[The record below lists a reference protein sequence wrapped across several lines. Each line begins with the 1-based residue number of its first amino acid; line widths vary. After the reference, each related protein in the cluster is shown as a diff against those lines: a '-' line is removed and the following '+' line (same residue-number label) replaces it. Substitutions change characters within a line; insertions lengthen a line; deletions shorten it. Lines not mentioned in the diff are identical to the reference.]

1 MKSFRKLVS
10 EVAQPKA
17 GDEINFKAKHEIEM
31 YDYPVDVEDQFRS
44 KKSKAAKR
52 RADYNKDEDEGV
64 YEDLDPVDKKAV
76 NKPFRM
82 RKDKDIDN
90 DGDVDSSDKYLHKRR
105 QAVTKAM
112 KKMKESSE
120 LEEAAKIACMKCDEV
135 STAAAWKK
143 NGGFCPKCKVS
154 SQGVAESAEQLDEL
168 SPNTLHRYIKG
179 ASKDLAKRS
188 NMSGYDAR
196 SGAYNNALK
205 NKKKSNKRLSGIT
218 SASGRLADKA
228 NSDMYEDAW
237 EEIPMMKRQL
247 HFIAYAAEEIM
258 KYLGDCEVECVDP
271 EEWFQN
277 KLAHIHGQMRTLHAY
292 MEGENRMMDMYGE
305 ETELGEKLDY
315 AKDTYIDMVVS
326 QVPQKHKKK
335 LETEMRK
342 YDIKELKSRGA
353 DWWMQT
359 GRRLHKE
366 SVELDEATTKYAI
379 KHKKTKQVLS
389 THDNYEDAKDEH
401 SGLGSD
407 KANHGIYKQTKK
419 DTALAN
425 RNTYRE
431 EVELDEV
438 TRSAVKRPIQYT
450 DARGVTR
457 TRVTKTRPIQHD
469 EYGQEKIKESL
480 QEAVKAGRIKL
491 DDGSSITVSKKD
503 ADLLNQMFKDLNK
516 KNRKMMQDTMMTDK
530 AGFEEIVGFAREA
543 L

>member
-1 MKSFRKLVS
+1 MKSFQQLIS

-31 YDYPVDVEDQFRS
+31 YDYPVDVVDQFKS

-52 RADYNKDEDEGV
+52 RADYDKDEDEGV
-64 YEDLDPVDKKAV
+64 YEAKLDPVDKKAV

-90 DGDVDSSDKYLHKRR
+90 DGDVDSSDRYLHTRR
-105 QAVTKAM
+105 AAVTRAI
-112 KKMKESSE
+112 KKMKESAE

-154 SQGVAESAEQLDEL
+154 SQGVAESVEQLDEL

-205 NKKKSNKRLSGIT
+205 NKKKANKRLSGIT

-237 EEIPMMKRQL
+237 EEIPMMTRQL
-247 HFIAYAAEEIM
+247 AFIEYAAEEISD
-258 KYLGDCEVECVDP
+258 YLSMDIDP

-277 KLAHIHGQMRTLHAY
+277 KLAHIHGQMQSLHAY
-292 MEGENRMMDMYGE
+292 IEGDKRMMGAKMKYSPMGEN
-305 ETELGEKLDY
+305 
-315 AKDTYIDMVVS
+315 
-326 QVPQKHKKK
+326 
-335 LETEMRK
+335 
-342 YDIKELKSRGA
+342 
-353 DWWMQT
+353 
-359 GRRLHKE
+359 
-366 SVELDEATTKYAI
+366 LDEANDSKAFFNVAKKLRNISNDAATIASNASRKRNVTKTIVDDLRDDIQALHNDFGYMI
-379 KHKKTKQVLS
+379 NDLKK
-389 THDNYEDAKDEH
+389 
-401 SGLGSD
+401 
-407 KANHGIYKQTKK
+407 I
-419 DTALAN
+419 
-425 RNTYRE
+425 R
-431 EVELDEV
+431 LDEV

-450 DARGVTR
+450 DAQGVTP
-457 TRVTKTRPIQHD
+457 TRLTTTKPVRHD
-469 EYGQEKIKESL
+469 QRGQEKIT
-480 QEAVKAGRIKL
+480 EAAMKPGTLKL
-491 DDGSSITVSKKD
+491 DDGSSVTVKKQD
-503 ADLLNQMFKDLNK
+503 AELLNDLFKDLNAQ
-516 KNRKMMQDTMMTDK
+516 NRKQMMKVAMKDK
-530 AGFEEIVGFAREA
+530 AGFEEILGFAREA